1 MSNQRFIELSSSYR
15 NRTLY
20 PNPAEFE
27 VSFVANN
34 TITHSETIRGVYNK
48 TPIISSINSSQDTV
62 INGVVEYLFQNLIT
76 TNSIFFDNSSGVVT
90 LTNQATIPFTTINL
104 INVPIIITDTQ
115 TNNII
120 GITTIISTITVGLYL
135 IVTFSSLV
143 PLLDGYLNY
152 IYTSCL
158 DMGTVSGGT
167 NSTIIINS
175 LMTPYSNVFN
185 YYLGC
190 QINLY
195 TVGSPL
201 LSSSTIRLYNP
212 SVNTFFITESLSFLP
227 VSTMYFTITVNSIVL
242 PGIDLCGK
250 TLLDYDQSYLNYY
263 IVNESQSSGTS
274 IISSRILSFSDISR
288 LVTVESSFSYNIYDR
303 FSIRRSLPNEFLTTI
318 SAPVYQGIVTNQ
330 INTTIY
336 VSGLTSSANYNGFQI
351 DINGYPQNIIS
362 SSSIS
367 NTELLLQD
375 SLIIAGVPPFS
386 IPFTITPIFK
396 RVDPYQPISLQNCI
410 FLPST
415 ANRQDNYYTGRYI
428 YIYPNQVT
436 NNQITTLQ
444 NIKGSCLYIQSYIGN
459 GYNACFVIN
468 VDTPEVISNTI
479 YPSYT
484 NTRLQSIQ
492 IGTSINIVSFYQNNA
507 IPLNYTGSTVSQSQ
521 QVAYEISL
529 LSLTL
534 PNITLITGSNI
545 AYYPYVYVEFTVTTQ
560 SSSQTIYSNNP
571 KSNKAIFLIPIRDI
585 RFKTQTPF
593 IKLRSSMSQTVKFK
607 PNDSLRF
614 SVYLPDGKLFKTI
627 TTDYYSP
634 SMPNPFIQINALFGI
649 NRIA

>member
-15 NRTLY
+15 NRTIY
-20 PNPAEFE
+20 PDPAEFE
-27 VSFVANN
+27 VSFVANT
-34 TITHSETIRGVYNK
+34 TITHSETVRGVYNK
-48 TPIISSINSSQDTV
+48 IPIISSINSSQDTV
-62 INGVVEYLFQNLIT
+62 INGVIEYLFQNLIT
-76 TNSIFFDNSSGVVT
+76 TNSIFFDNGSGVIT
-90 LTNQATIPFTTINL
+90 STNQATIPFTTINL

-115 TNNII
+115 TNNIV
-120 GITTIISTITVGLYL
+120 GITTIISTTNIGLYL
-135 IVTFSSLV
+135 VVTFSSSV
-143 PLLDGYLNY
+143 SLLDGYPNY
-152 IYTSCL
+152 IYTTSL
-158 DMGTVSGGT
+158 DMGTVNGGT

-175 LMTPYSNVFN
+175 LMSPYSNVFN
-185 YYLGC
+185 YYLGF

-201 LSSSTIRLYNP
+201 LSSSTISSYNP
-212 SVNTFFITESLSFLP
+212 SVNTFFITQALSILP
-227 VSTMYFTITVNSIVL
+227 TSTMYFTITTNSIVL

-250 TLLDYDQSYLNYY
+250 TLLDYNQSYLNYY

-274 IISSRILSFSDISR
+274 IISSRILSFSNTLR
-288 LVTVESSFSYNIYDR
+288 LVTVDSFFSYNIYDK

-336 VSGLTSSANYNGFQI
+336 VSGLTSTANYNGFQI
-351 DINGYPQNIIS
+351 NINGYPQNIIS

-375 SLIIAGVPPFS
+375 SLIIAGFP
-386 IPFTITPIFK
+386 ITFTITPIFQ
-396 RVDPYQPISLQNCI
+396 RVNPYQPISIQNCI

-415 ANRQDNYYTGRYI
+415 ANQQDNYYTGKYI

-444 NIKGSCLYIQSYIGN
+444 NIKGSCFYIQSYIGN
-459 GYNACFVIN
+459 GYNACFVMN
-468 VDTPEVISNTI
+468 VDTPEVRSNTI

-484 NTRLQSIQ
+484 NTRLQTIQ

-507 IPLNYTGSTVSQSQ
+507 IPLIYTGSTVSQNQ

-534 PNITLITGSNI
+534 PNITLTTGSNI

-571 KSNKAIFLIPIRDI
+571 KSNRAIFLVPIRDI
-585 RFKTQTPF
+585 KFKTETPF
-593 IKLRSSMSQTVKFK
+593 IKLISSTSQTIKFK

-614 SVYLPDGKLFKTI
+614 SVYLPNGKLFKTI

>member
-15 NRTLY
+15 NRTIY
-20 PNPAEFE
+20 PDPAEFE
-27 VSFVANN
+27 VSFVANT
-34 TITHSETIRGVYNK
+34 TITHSETVRGVYNK

-62 INGVVEYLFQNLIT
+62 INGVIEYLFQNLIT
-76 TNSIFFDNSSGVVT
+76 TNSIFFDNGSGVVT

-115 TNNII
+115 TNNIV
-120 GITTIISTITVGLYL
+120 GITTIISTTNIGLYL
-135 IVTFSSLV
+135 LVTFSSSV
-143 PLLDGYLNY
+143 SLLDGYPNY
-152 IYTSCL
+152 TYTTCL
-158 DMGTVSGGT
+158 DMGTVNGGT

-175 LMTPYSNVFN
+175 LMSPYSNVFN
-185 YYLGC
+185 YYLGF

-201 LSSSTIRLYNP
+201 LSSSTISSYNP
-212 SVNTFFITESLSFLP
+212 SVNTFFITQALSILP
-227 VSTMYFTITVNSIVL
+227 TSTMYFTITTNSIVL

-250 TLLDYDQSYLNYY
+250 TLLDYNQSYLNYY

-274 IISSRILSFSDISR
+274 IISSRILSFSNTLR
-288 LVTVESSFSYNIYDR
+288 LVTVDSFFSYNIYDK

-336 VSGLTSSANYNGFQI
+336 VSGLTSTANYNGFQI
-351 DINGYPQNIIS
+351 NINGYPQNIIS

-375 SLIIAGVPPFS
+375 SLIIAGFP
-386 IPFTITPIFK
+386 ITFTITPIFQ
-396 RVDPYQPISLQNCI
+396 RVNPYQPISIQNCI

-415 ANRQDNYYTGRYI
+415 ANQQDNYYTGKYI

-444 NIKGSCLYIQSYIGN
+444 NIKGSCFYIQSYIGN
-459 GYNACFVIN
+459 GYNACFVMN
-468 VDTPEVISNTI
+468 VDTPEVRSNTI

-484 NTRLQSIQ
+484 NTRLQTIQ

-507 IPLNYTGSTVSQSQ
+507 IPLIYTGSTVSQNQ

-534 PNITLITGSNI
+534 PNITLTTGSNI

-571 KSNKAIFLIPIRDI
+571 KSNRAIFLVPIRDI
-585 RFKTQTPF
+585 KFKTETPF
-593 IKLRSSMSQTVKFK
+593 IKLISSTSQTIKFK

-614 SVYLPDGKLFKTI
+614 SVYLPNGKLFKTI

>member
-15 NRTLY
+15 NRTIY
-20 PNPAEFE
+20 PDPAEFE

-34 TITHSETIRGVYNK
+34 IITHSETVRGVYNK
-48 TPIISSINSSQDTV
+48 IPIISSINSSQDTV
-62 INGVVEYLFQNLIT
+62 INGVIEYLFQNLIT
-76 TNSIFFDNSSGVVT
+76 TNSIFFDNGSGVIT
-90 LTNQATIPFTTINL
+90 STNQATIPFTTINL

-115 TNNII
+115 TNNIV
-120 GITTIISTITVGLYL
+120 GITTIISTTNIGLYL
-135 IVTFSSLV
+135 IVTFSSSV
-143 PLLDGYLNY
+143 SLLDGYPNY
-152 IYTSCL
+152 TYTTSL
-158 DMGTVSGGT
+158 DMGTVNGGT

-175 LMTPYSNVFN
+175 LMSPYSNVFN
-185 YYLGC
+185 YYLGF

-201 LSSSTIRLYNP
+201 LSSSTISSYNP
-212 SVNTFFITESLSFLP
+212 RVNTFFITQALSILP
-227 VSTMYFTITVNSIVL
+227 TSTMYFTITTNSIVL

-250 TLLDYDQSYLNYY
+250 TLLDYNQSYLNYY

-274 IISSRILSFSDISR
+274 IISSRILSFSNTLR
-288 LVTVESSFSYNIYDR
+288 LVTVDSFFSYNIYDK

-336 VSGLTSSANYNGFQI
+336 VSGLTSTANYNGFQI
-351 DINGYPQNIIS
+351 NINGYPQNIIS

-375 SLIIAGVPPFS
+375 SLIIAGFP
-386 IPFTITPIFK
+386 ITFTITPIFQ
-396 RVDPYQPISLQNCI
+396 RVNPYQPISIQNCI

-415 ANRQDNYYTGRYI
+415 ANQQDNYYTGKYI

-444 NIKGSCLYIQSYIGN
+444 NIKGSCFYIQSYIGN
-459 GYNACFVIN
+459 GYNACFVMN
-468 VDTPEVISNTI
+468 VDTPEVRSNTI

-484 NTRLQSIQ
+484 NTRLQTIQ

-507 IPLNYTGSTVSQSQ
+507 IPLIYTGSTVSQTQ

-534 PNITLITGSNI
+534 PNITLTTGSNI

-571 KSNKAIFLIPIRDI
+571 KSNRAIFLVPIRDI
-585 RFKTQTPF
+585 KFKTETPF
-593 IKLRSSMSQTVKFK
+593 IKLISSMSQTIKFK

-614 SVYLPDGKLFKTI
+614 SVYLPNGKLFKTI

-634 SMPNPFIQINALFGI
+634 SIPNPFIQINALFGI

>member
-15 NRTLY
+15 NRTIY
-20 PNPAEFE
+20 PDPAEFE

-34 TITHSETIRGVYNK
+34 IITHSETVRGVYNK
-48 TPIISSINSSQDTV
+48 IPIISSINSSQDTV
-62 INGVVEYLFQNLIT
+62 INGVIEYLFQNLIT
-76 TNSIFFDNSSGVVT
+76 TNSIFFDNGSGVIT
-90 LTNQATIPFTTINL
+90 STNQATIPFTTINL

-115 TNNII
+115 TNNIV
-120 GITTIISTITVGLYL
+120 GITTIISTTNIGLYL
-135 IVTFSSLV
+135 IVTFSSSV
-143 PLLDGYLNY
+143 SLLDGYPNY
-152 IYTSCL
+152 TYTTSL
-158 DMGTVSGGT
+158 DMGTVNGGT

-175 LMTPYSNVFN
+175 LMSPYSNVFN
-185 YYLGC
+185 YYLGF

-201 LSSSTIRLYNP
+201 LSSSTISSYNP
-212 SVNTFFITESLSFLP
+212 SVNTFFITQALSILP
-227 VSTMYFTITVNSIVL
+227 TSTMYFTITTNSIVL

-250 TLLDYDQSYLNYY
+250 TLLDYNQSYLNYY

-274 IISSRILSFSDISR
+274 IISSRILSFSNTLR
-288 LVTVESSFSYNIYDR
+288 LVTVDSFFSYNIYDK

-336 VSGLTSSANYNGFQI
+336 VSGLTSTANYNGFQI
-351 DINGYPQNIIS
+351 NINGYPQNIIS

-375 SLIIAGVPPFS
+375 SLIIAGFP
-386 IPFTITPIFK
+386 ITFTITPIFQ
-396 RVDPYQPISLQNCI
+396 RVNPYQPISIQNCI

-415 ANRQDNYYTGRYI
+415 ANQQDNYYTGKYI

-444 NIKGSCLYIQSYIGN
+444 NIKGSCFYIQSYIGN
-459 GYNACFVIN
+459 GYNACFVMN
-468 VDTPEVISNTI
+468 VDTPEVRSNTI

-484 NTRLQSIQ
+484 NTRLQTIQ

-507 IPLNYTGSTVSQSQ
+507 IPLIYTGSTVSQNQ

-534 PNITLITGSNI
+534 PNITLTTGSNI

-571 KSNKAIFLIPIRDI
+571 KSNRAIFLVPIRDI
-585 RFKTQTPF
+585 KFKTETPF
-593 IKLRSSMSQTVKFK
+593 IKLISSTSQTIKFK

-614 SVYLPDGKLFKTI
+614 SVYLPNGKLFKTI

>member
-15 NRTLY
+15 NRTIY
-20 PNPAEFE
+20 PDPAEFE

-34 TITHSETIRGVYNK
+34 IITHSETVRGVYNK
-48 TPIISSINSSQDTV
+48 IPIISSINSSQDTV
-62 INGVVEYLFQNLIT
+62 INGVIEYLFQNLIT
-76 TNSIFFDNSSGVVT
+76 TNSIFFDNGSGVIT
-90 LTNQATIPFTTINL
+90 STNQATIPFTTINL

-115 TNNII
+115 TNNIV
-120 GITTIISTITVGLYL
+120 GITTIISTTNIGLYL
-135 IVTFSSLV
+135 IVTFSSSV
-143 PLLDGYLNY
+143 SLLDGYPNY
-152 IYTSCL
+152 TYTTSL
-158 DMGTVSGGT
+158 DMGTVNGGT

-175 LMTPYSNVFN
+175 LMSPYSNVFN
-185 YYLGC
+185 YYLGF

-201 LSSSTIRLYNP
+201 LSSSTISSYNP
-212 SVNTFFITESLSFLP
+212 SVNTFFITQALSILP
-227 VSTMYFTITVNSIVL
+227 TSTMYFTITTNSIVL

-250 TLLDYDQSYLNYY
+250 TLLDYNQSYLNYY

-274 IISSRILSFSDISR
+274 IISSRILSFSNTLR
-288 LVTVESSFSYNIYDR
+288 LVTVDSFFSYNIYDK

-336 VSGLTSSANYNGFQI
+336 VSGLTSTANYNGFQI
-351 DINGYPQNIIS
+351 NINGYPQNIIS

-375 SLIIAGVPPFS
+375 SLIIAGFP
-386 IPFTITPIFK
+386 ITFTITPIFQ
-396 RVDPYQPISLQNCI
+396 RVNPYQPISIQNCI

-415 ANRQDNYYTGRYI
+415 ANQQDNYYTGKYI

-444 NIKGSCLYIQSYIGN
+444 NIKGSCFYIQSYIGN
-459 GYNACFVIN
+459 GYNACFVMN
-468 VDTPEVISNTI
+468 VDTPEVRSNTI

-484 NTRLQSIQ
+484 NTRLQTIQ

-507 IPLNYTGSTVSQSQ
+507 IPLIYTGSTVSQTQ

-534 PNITLITGSNI
+534 PNITLTTGSNI

-571 KSNKAIFLIPIRDI
+571 KSNRAIFLVPIRDI
-585 RFKTQTPF
+585 KFKTETPF
-593 IKLRSSMSQTVKFK
+593 IKLISSMSQTIKFK

-614 SVYLPDGKLFKTI
+614 SVYLPNGKLFKTI

-634 SMPNPFIQINALFGI
+634 SIPNPFIQINALFGI

>member
-15 NRTLY
+15 NRTIY
-20 PNPAEFE
+20 PDPAEFE

-34 TITHSETIRGVYNK
+34 IITHSETVRGVYNK
-48 TPIISSINSSQDTV
+48 IPIISSINSSQDTV
-62 INGVVEYLFQNLIT
+62 INGVIEYLFQNLIT
-76 TNSIFFDNSSGVVT
+76 TNSIFFDNGSGVIT
-90 LTNQATIPFTTINL
+90 STNQATIPFTTINL

-115 TNNII
+115 TNNIV
-120 GITTIISTITVGLYL
+120 GITTIISTTNIGLYL
-135 IVTFSSLV
+135 IVTFSSSV
-143 PLLDGYLNY
+143 SLLDGYPNY
-152 IYTSCL
+152 TYTTSL
-158 DMGTVSGGT
+158 DMGTVNGGT

-175 LMTPYSNVFN
+175 LMSPYSNVFN
-185 YYLGC
+185 YYLGF

-201 LSSSTIRLYNP
+201 LSSSTISSYNP
-212 SVNTFFITESLSFLP
+212 SVNTFFITQALSILP
-227 VSTMYFTITVNSIVL
+227 TSTMYFTITTNSIVL

-250 TLLDYDQSYLNYY
+250 TLLDYNQSYLNYY

-274 IISSRILSFSDISR
+274 IISSRILSFSNTLR
-288 LVTVESSFSYNIYDR
+288 LVTVDSFFSYNIYDK

-336 VSGLTSSANYNGFQI
+336 VSGLTSTANYNGFQI
-351 DINGYPQNIIS
+351 NINGYPQNIIS

-375 SLIIAGVPPFS
+375 SLIIAGFP
-386 IPFTITPIFK
+386 ITFTITPIFQ
-396 RVDPYQPISLQNCI
+396 RVNPYQPISIQNCI

-415 ANRQDNYYTGRYI
+415 ANQQDNYYTGKYI

-444 NIKGSCLYIQSYIGN
+444 NIKGSCFYIQSYIGN
-459 GYNACFVIN
+459 GYNACFVMN
-468 VDTPEVISNTI
+468 VDTPEVRSNTI

-484 NTRLQSIQ
+484 NTRLQTIQ

-507 IPLNYTGSTVSQSQ
+507 IPLIYTGSTVSQNQ

-534 PNITLITGSNI
+534 PNITLTTGSNI

-571 KSNKAIFLIPIRDI
+571 KSNRAIFLVPIRDI
-585 RFKTQTPF
+585 KFKTETPF
-593 IKLRSSMSQTVKFK
+593 IKLISSMSQTIKFK

-614 SVYLPDGKLFKTI
+614 SVYLPNGKLFKTI

-634 SMPNPFIQINALFGI
+634 SIPNPFIQINALFGI